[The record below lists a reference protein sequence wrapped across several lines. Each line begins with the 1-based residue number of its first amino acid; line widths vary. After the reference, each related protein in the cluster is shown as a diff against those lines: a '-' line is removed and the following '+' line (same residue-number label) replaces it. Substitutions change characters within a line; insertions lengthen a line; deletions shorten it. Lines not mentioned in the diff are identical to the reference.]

1 METNNKGINMN
12 RLKEFRERA
21 GLSRKEL
28 ADLVGMSDTAIRKIE
43 NGIEN
48 GGYYGPTLAN
58 ARKIVIALKK
68 HKAFKGYR
76 CVALDLVFPID
87 EIADEWP
94 FDGGDR

>member
-43 NGIEN
+43 KGEY
-48 GGYYGPTLAN
+48 GGPSLAN
-58 ARKIVIALKK
+58 ARLIVMALKN
-68 HKAFKGYR
+68 HKAFVGARGLGYKGAPID
-76 CVALDLVFPID
+76 VVFPL
-87 EIADEWP
+87 
-94 FDGGDR
+94 GGGGINAIQKR